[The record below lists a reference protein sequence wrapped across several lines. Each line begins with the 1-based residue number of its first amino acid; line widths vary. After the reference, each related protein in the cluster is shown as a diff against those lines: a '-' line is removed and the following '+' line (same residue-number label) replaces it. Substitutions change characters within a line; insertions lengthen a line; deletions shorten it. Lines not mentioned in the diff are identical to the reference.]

1 LKSTKRKISSFGL
14 SCKGCDCSTTYKGC
28 ASTSSYAGLS
38 CLRGS
43 AESSSISFC
52 CAAGTNSSRSTSS
65 SVQPTEGSNE
75 LSMKLKTGTDC
86 IILPCVLI
94 ALDMFY
100 SDTMVLYRIIN
111 YLLALSKQS
120 EDSSFGNNLTVIST
134 SAYSQFSGFT
144 MVSFAAM
151 VGLLLYV
158 YLLSLYGI
166 LSSHCVSSLK
176 TSYDTGILMAE
187 AVNEKH
193 SIPIPIG
200 SRKKRRTAEKV
211 FNNML

>member
-1 LKSTKRKISSFGL
+1 MSSFSL
-14 SCKGCDCSTTYKGC
+14 SCKGCHCSTTYEGC
-28 ASTSSYAGLS
+28 ASSSSYAGFS

-43 AESSSISFC
+43 AKFSSISFC
-52 CAAGTNSSRSTSS
+52 CAAGTNSSRTYSA
-65 SVQPTEGSNE
+65 SVQPKEGPSE
-75 LSMKLKTGTDC
+75 LSMKLITGTDC

-100 SDTMVLYRIIN
+100 SDTMVLYRLIN
-111 YLLALSKQS
+111 YLLALSNQN
-120 EDSSFGNNLTVIST
+120 EDSSFSTNLTVIST
-134 SAYSQFSGFT
+134 SAYSQYSGFT

-176 TSYDTGILMAE
+176 TSYDTGILMAD
-187 AVNEKH
+187 AVDEKL
-193 SIPIPIG
+193 STPIPIG
-200 SRKKRRTAEKV
+200 SRKKRRTAEKIC
-211 FNNML
+211 NTLL